1 MKQADYATW
10 FARSNGNWTS
20 SRRYLFGRKRTAD
33 TYDTK
38 FTVNANGNSVS
49 ISWDGD
55 MSAGDM
61 NMTIDGDILKRDR
74 GYFTSEATDSKLT
87 MVDDDTVVLETSY
100 DGTTYREEIR
110 LLFEDTVRLRQTI
123 ASMDGDITLVGQYF
137 EEKVSGIN

>member
-20 SRRYLFGRKRTAD
+20 SRRYIFGPKRKTD
-33 TYDTK
+33 NYNTK
-38 FTVNANGNSVS
+38 FSVNAKDNSVF

-55 MSAGDM
+55 ASGGDM
-61 NMTIDGDILKRDR
+61 NMTIDGDILKRDI
-74 GYFTSEATDSKLT
+74 GYFTSEPTESKLT
-87 MVDDDTVVLETSY
+87 MVDDDTVVFETTY

-123 ASMDGDITLVGQYF
+123 ATSDGAITLVGQYF
-137 EEKVSGIN
+137 EEKVSGLD